1 MSLAVINATLDGKPM
16 RMRVEGGAIARV
28 GPRIR
33 PRDGDDVIDAGG
45 MAIVPGLVNGHTHAA
60 MTLFRGYGDDLPLM
74 RWLEEV
80 IWPAEARL
88 TDEDVYW
95 GTRLACL
102 EMIRT
107 GTVRFWDMYWHPGA
121 TARAVEDAGI
131 RATVAGPL
139 FDLGDAAGDD
149 GIPQIVERGLE
160 EIGEPREL
168 IEPAL
173 GPHAIYTVS
182 ERGLRWIAEA
192 SAERDLPI
200 HIHLSETEDEV
211 VRCVADHG
219 MRPAQYLDRLGALG
233 PRTLLAHGVW
243 LDESELALVAER
255 GATVVT
261 NPVANLKLAV
271 GRVFPYR
278 AARRHGIPIGLGTD
292 GAGSNNSLDL
302 LQDLKVLALLQKH
315 EARDP
320 SVLPAEDAWR
330 IVTGQSAPLLGAAG
344 LLEEGKPADFLLV
357 RGDTPELGV
366 GDFVADL
373 VYAASGAVVDTTVV
387 NGRVL
392 MRGGVVE
399 GADEVLAKARERCAR
414 LGLKGCSLV
423 VAPRAHLGPVGVCR
437 HGEVSIALGGGHPGR
452 DD

>member
-1 MSLAVINATLDGKPM
+1 MSLTVTNALLDGQ
-16 RMRVEGGAIARV
+16 RTRVRVEDGTIARI

-33 PRDGDDVIDAGG
+33 PRDGDEVIDAGG

-60 MTLFRGYGDDLPLM
+60 MTLFRGHGDDLPLM
-74 RWLEEV
+74 RWLQEV
-80 IWPAEARL
+80 IWPVEARL
-88 TDEDVYW
+88 EEEDVYW

-107 GTVRFWDMYWHPGA
+107 GTVRFWDMYWHPAG

-131 RATVAGPL
+131 RARIAAPL
-139 FDLGDAAGDD
+139 FDMGDAAGSD
-149 GIPQIVERGLE
+149 GVPAEAARGFE
-160 EIGEPREL
+160 EIGEPREHVT
-168 IEPAL
+168 PAF
-173 GPHAIYTVS
+173 GPHSIYTVS
-182 ERGLRWIAEA
+182 EGALRWIGEA
-192 SAERDLPI
+192 AAERDLPI

-219 MRPAQYLDRLGALG
+219 VRPAEYLDRLGVLG

-243 LDESELALVAER
+243 LDESELALVEER

-302 LQDLKVLALLQKH
+302 LSDVKVLALLQKH

-320 SVLPAEDAWR
+320 SVLPAEEAWR
-330 IVTGQSAPLLGAAG
+330 IATGGAAPLLGAPAG
-344 LLEEGKPADFLLV
+344 IEEGQPADFLLV
-357 RGDTPELGV
+357 RTDTPEFSM
-366 GDFVADL
+366 GDFVAAL
-373 VYAASGAVVDTTVV
+373 IYAASGSVIDTTVV

-392 MRGGVVE
+392 MRGGLIE
-399 GADEVLAKARERCAR
+399 GADEVIANVRERCER
-414 LGLKGCSLV
+414 LGL
-423 VAPRAHLGPVGVCR
+423 A
-437 HGEVSIALGGGHPGR
+437 
-452 DD
+452 

>member
-1 MSLAVINATLDGKPM
+1 VSLAIVNATLDGERM
-16 RMRVEGGAIARV
+16 RMRIEDGMIARL
-28 GPRIR
+28 GSRIR
-33 PRDGDDVIDAGG
+33 ARDGDEVIDAGG

-74 RWLEEV
+74 RWLQDV

-121 TARAVEDAGI
+121 TVRAVEDAGI

-139 FDLGDAAGDD
+139 FDVGDAAGDD
-149 GIPQIVERGLE
+149 GIPQMAERGLE
-160 EIGEPREL
+160 EIGVRRPL
-168 IEPAL
+168 IAPAL

-182 ERGLRWIAEA
+182 EAGLRWIGEA
-192 SAERDLPI
+192 SIERDLPI

-219 MRPAQYLDRLGALG
+219 VRPAEYLDRLGVLG
-233 PRTLLAHGVW
+233 PRTVLAHGVW
-243 LDESELALVAER
+243 LDESELALIAER

-261 NPVANLKLAV
+261 NPVANLKLAI
-271 GRVFPYR
+271 GRIFPYR

-320 SVLPAEDAWR
+320 SVLPAEDTWR
-330 IVTGQSAPLLGAAG
+330 IATGQTAPLLGGSGRIA
-344 LLEEGKPADFLLV
+344 EGEPADFLLV
-357 RGDTPELGV
+357 RRDTPELGV
-366 GDFVADL
+366 GDFTADL
-373 VYAASGAVVDTTVV
+373 VYAASGSVVDTTVV
-387 NGRVL
+387 DGRVL
-392 MRGGVVE
+392 MRGGAVE
-399 GADEVLAKARERCAR
+399 GTEEVVARARERCAR
-414 LGLKGCSLV
+414 LGLDSVTEKRSAG
-423 VAPRAHLGPVGVCR
+423 
-437 HGEVSIALGGGHPGR
+437 
-452 DD
+452 

>member
-1 MSLAVINATLDGKPM
+1 VSLAIVNATLDGQ
-16 RMRVEGGAIARV
+16 RMRLRVENGTIARL

-33 PRDGDDVIDAGG
+33 PRDGDEVIDADG

-74 RWLEEV
+74 RWLQEV

-88 TDEDVYW
+88 TEEDVYW

-149 GIPQIVERGLE
+149 GIPKMAERGLE
-160 EIGEPREL
+160 EIGERRAL
-168 IEPAL
+168 IAPAL

-182 ERGLRWIAEA
+182 EGGLRWIAEA
-192 SAERDLPI
+192 SVERDLPI

-219 MRPAQYLDRLGALG
+219 VRPAEYLDRLGLLG
-233 PRTLLAHGVW
+233 PRTVLAHGVW
-243 LDESELALVAER
+243 LDESELALVGER
-255 GATVVT
+255 GATLVS

-271 GRVFPYR
+271 GRIFPYR
-278 AARRHGIPIGLGTD
+278 AARRHGIPVGLGTD
-292 GAGSNNSLDL
+292 GAGSNNSLDVL
-302 LQDLKVLALLQKH
+302 ADIKVLALLQKH

-330 IVTGQSAPLLGAAG
+330 IVTGQAAPVLGATG
-344 LLEEGKPADFLLV
+344 LIEEGQSADFLLV
-357 RGDTPELGV
+357 RSDTPELGV
-366 GDFVADL
+366 GEFTAAL
-373 VYAASGAVVDTTVV
+373 IYAASGSVIDTTVV

-392 MRGGVVE
+392 MRGGIVE
-399 GADEVLAKARERCAR
+399 GSDEVIAKARERCAR
-414 LGLKGCSLV
+414 LGLS
-423 VAPRAHLGPVGVCR
+423 
-437 HGEVSIALGGGHPGR
+437 
-452 DD
+452 